1 MPGQSDGGWRSTDRG
16 RKELLAILE
25 SSEDAIFSKDLDGL
39 ITGWN
44 DGAERLFGYRAEEAI
59 GQPVTLLIPAD
70 RHEEEQRVQV
80 RLCSGQRVA
89 TYETVRRR
97 KDGSLVDVSL
107 TVSPVR
113 DAAGNIVGAAKIVR
127 DMTERKQ
134 AERALAQRMREQEA
148 LYRFTDRLYRAR
160 SLAEVHTAAMDAISE
175 ALGCDRA
182 SILLCDDAG
191 VMKFAAWRNLS
202 DGYRRAVEGH
212 APWVRDV
219 GEPQPIC
226 VSDIDGADEPESL
239 KRVVREEGIRGL
251 ACIPLS
257 ANGSLIGKFMTCYN
271 RPHAF
276 APIEIDLALTIARQL
291 GFGVQ
296 RLRAE
301 ELRRIADQK
310 FDRERELL
318 QTIIDRIPVM
328 MTMCEPD
335 AKVLRLNPAF
345 EHTVGWSRQEAAGE
359 SLMEQCYPDPAYRAK
374 IASFMESNLDAWMDI
389 RMRTKDGRDIETTWS
404 NIRLSDGSRVGIGI
418 DITERK
424 HAEKLQKLLVSELN
438 HRVRNTLATVQAI
451 ASQTVRS
458 TKSPHEFAANFS
470 GRLQAIART
479 HTLLT
484 DNTWQGADVRSLIR
498 VQLLLDIAEDERISY
513 CGPAVRL
520 DPQPALHLA
529 LMLHELGTN
538 GRKHGALSVSNGRLS
553 VRWQLRT
560 NGSEQLILEWKERH
574 GPPVN
579 TPTTLGFG
587 TTLIEQSLEAYG
599 GGARLAYDA
608 EGVTCEIHLP
618 VHKGKTAPPEA
629 GASLSRHATGAS
641 LAEASMSEAVRG
653 TRVLVVD
660 DEPLVAMDVAGILV
674 EAGCEVLGP
683 AGTLSAAKAL
693 ISRSEFDIALLDANL
708 GGQPVDEL
716 AAAVADRKIPFAFLT
731 GYAREGLPQAFRN
744 APMIGK
750 PFTRKQ
756 IVDVLRLLAV
766 RRSP

>member
-1 MPGQSDGGWRSTDRG
+1 MPGRSDAGWRSTDRARG
-16 RKELLAILE
+16 ELIAILE
-25 SSEDAIFSKDLDGL
+25 SSEDAIISKDLDGV

-44 DGAERLFGYRAEEAI
+44 DGAEKLFGYSAEEAI
-59 GQPVTLLIPAD
+59 GRPVTLLIPAD
-70 RHEEEQRVQV
+70 RHEEEQRLQI
-80 RLCSGQRVA
+80 RLCRGQRIPA
-89 TYETVRRR
+89 YETVRRR
-97 KDGSLVDVSL
+97 KDGSLLDVSL
-107 TVSPVR
+107 AVSPVR
-113 DAAGNIVGAAKIVR
+113 DAAGNVVGAAKIVR
-127 DMTERKQ
+127 DMTERKR
-134 AERALAQRMREQEA
+134 AERALAQRLGEQAA
-148 LYRFTDRLYRAR
+148 LYRLTDRLYRAR
-160 SLAEVHTAAMDAISE
+160 SLAEVHAAALDAIID

-191 VMKFAAWRNLS
+191 AMKFVAWRGLS

-212 APWVRDV
+212 TRWKRDV
-219 GEPQPIC
+219 REPQPIW
-226 VSDIDGADEPESL
+226 VSDVDGADLPEPL

-257 ANGSLIGKFMTCYN
+257 ADGGLIGEFMTCYD
-271 RPHAF
+271 RLHTF
-276 APIEIDLALTIARQL
+276 APTEIDLALTIARQL

-301 ELRRIADQK
+301 ELRRQADQK
-310 FDRERELL
+310 RERERELL

-328 MTMCEPD
+328 ITIHEPG
-335 AKVLRLNPAF
+335 ARVLRLNPAF
-345 EHTVGWSRQEAAGE
+345 ERTLGWSRQEAA
-359 SLMEQCYPDPAYRAK
+359 SRPPVEQCYPDPAYRAK
-374 IASFMESNLDAWMDI
+374 IAARMESNPDAWTDI
-389 RMRTKDGRDIETTWS
+389 RMRTKDGRDIETTWA
-404 NIRLSDGSRVGIGI
+404 NIRLSDGARVGIGV
-418 DITERK
+418 DISERK
-424 HAEKLQKLLVSELN
+424 HAEKLQKLLIGELN

-458 TKSPHEFAANFS
+458 TKCPDEFAANFS
-470 GRLQAIART
+470 GRLQAIARA

-484 DNTWQGADVRSLIR
+484 DNTWQGADVLSLVR
-498 VQLLLDIAEDERISY
+498 AQLLLDIAEDERISC
-513 CGPAVRL
+513 CGPAVGL

-529 LMLHELGTN
+529 LILHELGTN
-538 GRKHGALSVSNGRLS
+538 GRRHGALSVPNGRLS

-560 NGSEQLILEWKERH
+560 NGGEQLVLEWKERH

-579 TPTTLGFG
+579 APTTLGFG
-587 TTLIEQSLEAYG
+587 TRLIEQSLEAYG

-618 VHKGKTAPPEA
+618 VQKGNRAPPEA
-629 GASLSRHATGAS
+629 STPRSSLATGVI
-641 LAEASMSEAVRG
+641 LEEASMSEAVRG

-693 ISRSEFDIALLDANL
+693 ISRGEFDIALLDANL

-731 GYAREGLPQAFRN
+731 GYTREGLPRAFRN

-750 PFTRKQ
+750 PFTRRQ
-756 IVDVLRLLAV
+756 IVDVLRQLV
-766 RRSP
+766 QRSP